1 MQNKE
6 LILTST
12 ENICEYCVN
21 ADTVFSTITRFVKGL
36 QHKEELEHI
45 NDTLRKCINSLD
57 IIKEAL
63 LDKDFFRKTPIFEDD
78 ILSVLQKAKDEVI
91 EEKRRLYAN
100 YLAACRCPENID
112 CNSKPKYLRIVEQ
125 IDYLDVC
132 IINYL
137 NQFRSE
143 KSIIEWVRN
152 SFAKVVGADDILIH
166 LDSIEPL
173 GLIEKIGG
181 EEFEKKYCKIG
192 GNRKI
197 MHPEAVH
204 FYKRNRFGEGFNN
217 FIIRGIPNT
226 Q

>member
-1 MQNKE
+1 MQNNE

-12 ENICEYCVN
+12 GNICEYCIN
-21 ADTVFSTITRFVKGL
+21 ADTVFSTLSRFVIGL
-36 QHKEELEHI
+36 QHKEELENI

-63 LDKDFFRKTPIFEDD
+63 LDKDFFRKTPIYEEDL
-78 ILSVLQKAKDEVI
+78 LSVLQKAKDEVI

-112 CNSKPKYLRIVEQ
+112 CNNKQKYLCIVEQ

-132 IINYL
+132 ILNYL
-137 NQFRSE
+137 NRFRSE

-152 SFAKVVGADDILIH
+152 SYVQEVGADDILIH
-166 LDSIEPL
+166 LESIEPL

-181 EEFEKKYCKIG
+181 EEFEKNLCKRG
-192 GNRKI
+192 GNRKLL
-197 MHPEAVH
+197 HPEAVH

-217 FIIRGIPNT
+217 FLIRGIPNT
-226 Q
+226 